1 MCLAI
6 ILLARARG
14 RLKLPATSV
23 GLLSSPAAPKI
34 TEPVLSSPER
44 TLSTARQWLLSLA
57 LLWAAG
63 EAQLR
68 WRGDMSWAQKQR
80 TEQYTEDEADAVQQ
94 GLEQHESTT
103 QSSANAARVRALDTT
118 NAGDCR
124 PVTTGHGTAY
134 ESFCDLNRA
143 SRVCKP
149 AGSPR

>member
-1 MCLAI
+1 
-6 ILLARARG
+6 
-14 RLKLPATSV
+14 
-23 GLLSSPAAPKI
+23 
-34 TEPVLSSPER
+34 
-44 TLSTARQWLLSLA
+44 
-57 LLWAAG
+57 
-63 EAQLR
+63 
-68 WRGDMSWAQKQR
+68 MSWAQKQR

-124 PVTTGHGTAY
+124 PVTGHGTAY